1 MELVVAEPAGIESAG
16 VEPAEIEPIGVEPAE
31 VEPFEDEVDYEP
43 TPEHA
48 DYSSDIDPSVEGS
61 YEAPSDGWIE
71 EVDAGRALPHSP
83 VEHPGSDYLS
93 RLFYL
98 ISNLQF
104 TKSYFVFYRY
114 IRR

>member
-1 MELVVAEPAGIESAG
+1 MELVVAEPAGIESAE
-16 VEPAEIEPIGVEPAE
+16 VEPAD

-83 VEHPGSDYLS
+83 VEHPGSDS
-93 RLFYL
+93 PFCLFYL
-98 ISNLQF
+98 ISNLQL
-104 TKSYFVFYRY
+104 TKSYFVFCRY

>member
-1 MELVVAEPAGIESAG
+1 MELVVAELAE
-16 VEPAEIEPIGVEPAE
+16 VEPAEIEPADVG
-31 VEPFEDEVDYEP
+31 PFEDEVDYEP

-48 DYSSDIDPSVEGS
+48 DYSSDIDLSVEGS

-83 VEHPGSDYLS
+83 VEHPGSDSLS

-98 ISNLQF
+98 ISNLQL
-104 TKSYFVFYRY
+104 TKSCFVFCRY

>member
-1 MELVVAEPAGIESAG
+1 VAEPAGIESAE
-16 VEPAEIEPIGVEPAE
+16 VEPIEVEPTE

-48 DYSSDIDPSVEGS
+48 DYSSDIDPSVEGA

-83 VEHPGSDYLS
+83 AEYPGSDSPYCLLS
-93 RLFYL
+93 
-98 ISNLQF
+98 
-104 TKSYFVFYRY
+104 
-114 IRR
+114 

>member
-1 MELVVAEPAGIESAG
+1 MELVVAEPAGIESAE
-16 VEPAEIEPIGVEPAE
+16 VEPAD

-83 VEHPGSDYLS
+83 VEHPGSDSPYC
-93 RLFYL
+93 LFFFL
-98 ISNLQF
+98 TSVSNLQL
-104 TKSYFVFYRY
+104 TKSYFVFCRY